1 MAGVGRCIVTTIYAA
16 RRPAGNLGVAYN
28 IVRCD
33 LDGAALVQFAAP
45 PVGRS
50 FTRPIVSSSGRVAWW
65 EVEQGG
71 SHDSPWSMFAARW
84 WVDGVIQPR
93 PKGWLAC
100 GHLEWHP
107 DGRRMVAAV
116 WEWWTADFRPWIFAD
131 GKWTEI
137 RSREFG
143 EYDPSYGNDGR
154 LVTARKRGSG
164 YVVDLGATE
173 HPVPGGQTFDPA
185 ISPDGQ
191 RCAVL
196 VMETAQRWRIDL
208 IDLADGTR
216 STVLAARQGDLNSAP
231 RWIDNDRL
239 LVCRCLPDD
248 AWTWRPWIVPA
259 DGRTPTACWSAKAA
273 QAIGS
278 VEYAFPVAS

>member
-1 MAGVGRCIVTTIYAA
+1 MTTIWAA
-16 RRPAGNLGVAYN
+16 RRPAGQLGAPYN

-33 LDGAALVQFAAP
+33 LDGAALVQFATP

-71 SHDSPWSMFAARW
+71 SHDSPWSMFGARW
-84 WVDGVIQPR
+84 WIDGAIQPR
-93 PKGWLAC
+93 PKEWLAC

-107 DGRRMVAAV
+107 DGRRMVAAA
-116 WEWWTADFRPWIFAD
+116 WQWWTQNFRPWIFAD

-143 EYDPSYGNDGR
+143 EYDPSYAADGR
-154 LVTARKRGSG
+154 LVTARRRTDGP
-164 YVVDLGATE
+164 YLVDLGATDHE
-173 HPVPGGQTFDPA
+173 VPGGQTFDPA
-185 ISPDGQ
+185 ISPDGT

-208 IDLADGTR
+208 IYLADGVR
-216 STVLAARQGDLNSAP
+216 RTVLAARQGDLNSAP
-231 RWIDNDRL
+231 RWINDREL

-248 AWTWRPWIVPA
+248 AWTWRPWIVGV
-259 DGRTPTACWSAKAA
+259 DSGQRTPCWSTKTA
-273 QAIGS
+273 QALGS
-278 VEYAFPVAS
+278 VEYAFPAEAS